1 MNTEPD
7 IEWGPQVEN
16 VDLVRINSLG
26 QTSFN
31 LSVEQLDLRI
41 GAGKLNRL
49 PIMGPSGA
57 GKSTLLNLLSC
68 ISFPLSP
75 NAKVSWKF
83 PDGYTC
89 EWGNEGPGREIL
101 LRLRQKYFGYAFQTA
116 SLQPHLT
123 VLENLTYGLENS
135 GVPAKMAADRAFE
148 ALVSVFAGNE
158 ARAKDML
165 GRYESEVSGGERQRI
180 SLLQAF
186 IRNPCVLF
194 ADEPT
199 GSLDKDTRGDVMGL
213 LQDWLAE
220 KPEERLLFWVTHH
233 ESDPQDNGADRR
245 IFVGGG
251 SATWQKYSGKSWKD
265 AKGRE
270 AAGL

>member
-1 MNTEPD
+1 MTKKPD
-7 IEWGPQVEN
+7 IIWGPQVEA
-16 VDLVRINSLG
+16 VDVVRQNTSG
-26 QTSFN
+26 GVSFN
-31 LSVEQLDLRI
+31 LSVDQLDMRI
-41 GAGKLNRL
+41 GGTRLNRL

-75 NAKVSWKF
+75 DAKVSWRF

-89 EWGNEGPGREIL
+89 QWGNHGPGREIL

-116 SLQPHLT
+116 TLQPHLT
-123 VLENLTYGLENS
+123 IKENLSYGLENS
-135 GVPAKMAADRAFE
+135 GVPTKMAVDKAYE
-148 ALVSVFAGNE
+148 ALVSVFAGDE
-158 ARAKDML
+158 MRALDMM
-165 GRYESEVSGGERQRI
+165 GRYETEVSGGERQRI

-186 IRNPCVLF
+186 IRDPCVLF

-199 GSLDKDTRGDVMGL
+199 GSLDHETRGEVMSL

-233 ESDPQDNGADRR
+233 EEDPQDNNADRR
-245 IFVGGG
+245 LFVANG
-251 SATWQKYSGKSWKD
+251 SAKWQKHN
-265 AKGRE
+265 AKGWSDIATDKG
-270 AAGL
+270 AAL

>member
-1 MNTEPD
+1 MS
-7 IEWGPQVEN
+7 IEEHKSWGPQVEA
-16 VDLVRINSLG
+16 VDLVRKNSQG
-26 QTSFN
+26 EISFN
-31 LSVEQLDLRI
+31 LSVDYLDMRI
-41 GAGKLNRL
+41 GGGKLNRL

-75 NAKVSWKF
+75 NAKVTWRF
-83 PDGYTC
+83 PDGYKC
-89 EWGNEGPGREIL
+89 SWGNHGPGREIL
-101 LRLRQKYFGYAFQTA
+101 LQLRKKYFGYAFQTA

-123 VLENLTYGLENS
+123 IKENLTYGLQNS
-135 GVPAKMAADRAFE
+135 GVPQKMAVDK
-148 ALVSVFAGNE
+148 ALESLITVFGGDE
-158 ARAKDML
+158 ARAKDMM

-186 IRNPCVLF
+186 IRDPCVLF

-199 GSLDKDTRGDVMGL
+199 GSLDKVTRGDVMGL

-233 ESDPQDNGADRR
+233 ESDPKDNNANRR
-245 IFVGGG
+245 LYVGDGT
-251 SATWQKYSGKSWKD
+251 ANWQKMSAKD
-265 AKGRE
+265 WVTVDGIKE
-270 AAGL
+270 AGL